1 VNQDAV
7 ALAIRIRADLVDVAY
22 VVERTQRLLIKDI
35 IEYLRHVIRNVYTFN
50 LRPSRLKDLVMML
63 PSCHNAL
70 VQDLETFCNF
80 LEALS

>member
-1 VNQDAV
+1 
-7 ALAIRIRADLVDVAY
+7 
-22 VVERTQRLLIKDI
+22 
-35 IEYLRHVIRNVYTFN
+35 VIRNVYTFN